1 MIKSSALSNLLK
13 KAIDNGIDTVFISK
27 KFGNILC
34 IEGNDNNP
42 LLNDV
47 ISSMWTEYEPT
58 DESPLKDEKLKYLL
72 IENDDSNVIMTNI
85 YNYIICMKANKDL
98 EKSYLEA
105 AEKYNFTYNESLIGT
120 QGQDKH
126 YKHLLEMEDEEIM
139 KLYNKY
145 NPVLILNETTHK
157 TAIIIYR
164 FVIMKVVQTA
174 LDNLFDAI
182 HIAFEDTIR
191 IGLIINIVFIYWNN
205 YAYIFVF
212 II

>member
-98 EKSYLEA
+98 KLGML
-105 AEKYNFTYNESLIGT
+105 KKHLESLT
-120 QGQDKH
+120 QNLNKM
-126 YKHLLEMEDEEIM
+126 LEPFKDIILKKIDEI
-139 KLYNKY
+139 N
-145 NPVLILNETTHK
+145 NEEK
-157 TAIIIYR
+157 
-164 FVIMKVVQTA
+164 
-174 LDNLFDAI
+174 
-182 HIAFEDTIR
+182 
-191 IGLIINIVFIYWNN
+191 
-205 YAYIFVF
+205 
-212 II
+212 

>member
-85 YNYIICMKANKDL
+85 YNYIICMKANKDMKLGMLKRHLESLTQNLNKMLIPFKDVL
-98 EKSYLEA
+98 EKKDENKI
-105 AEKYNFTYNESLIGT
+105 ENNE
-120 QGQDKH
+120 
-126 YKHLLEMEDEEIM
+126 
-139 KLYNKY
+139 
-145 NPVLILNETTHK
+145 
-157 TAIIIYR
+157 
-164 FVIMKVVQTA
+164 
-174 LDNLFDAI
+174 
-182 HIAFEDTIR
+182 
-191 IGLIINIVFIYWNN
+191 
-205 YAYIFVF
+205 
-212 II
+212 